1 MAWIVADGF
10 DYYSTAADLARSVWD
25 SYGPG
30 TNGFQAGRFGTGQ
43 ALKAAATPGIYFTKT
58 IPSNEST
65 LYVAMAYYRYAALSG
80 TSPEYYI
87 TYRDGATAQCTIV
100 FESSGNI
107 VLKSG
112 IQTGTVLA
120 TYSAAFAQDVWTH
133 FQVKVVIDG
142 SAGELRVRKNGA
154 VSDTFVATGLNSR
167 GGTANNY
174 ANVIVFGG
182 AAANLN
188 QVADDLLFF
197 SGSGAAPNTWVGD
210 CRAICVPAM
219 ADTAQK
225 QFAPIPAAT
234 GTVAGGSSSSN
245 VSYASDTV
253 RFTGFTPTR
262 SGVVTKATLTL
273 GALTG
278 NMQAALYDSTGS
290 AGAPGA
296 LLGTSAVVT
305 NPSGAT
311 DFTFAAGPALAQGI
325 TYYFALNHNIS
336 LPVFA
341 SSSTGAYYT
350 QSRTYASGFPNPATP
365 TGATA
370 QPYSLLTLSGN
381 VYSVSEALANG
392 DTDYVASSNVNDE
405 DLYTVGPLPVTPF
418 AILGVVSKVYIRK
431 SDAGTRQGQVRVK
444 SGATEVAGVD
454 TAVSSTWT
462 YLARVDAVD
471 PNTGATWTLA
481 ALTALQIGQRVT
493 L

>member
-80 TSPEYYI
+80 TRHEYYI

-210 CRAICVPAM
+210 CRAICLQPTG
-219 ADTAQK
+219 DTAQK
-225 QFAPIPAAT
+225 NFAPIPAAGANLSNIT
-234 GTVAGGSSSSN
+234 FGGGISPTINTV
-245 VSYASDTV
+245 YWPIIL
-253 RFTGFTPTR
+253 TPTR
-262 SGVVTKATLTL
+262 TGPMTKAQLNFN
-273 GALTG
+273 GAPPAGQAQVAIYDNTG
-278 NMQAALYDSTGS
+278 TG
-290 AGAPGA
+290 GQPGA
-296 LLGTSAVVT
+296 LLGSSAIVT
-305 NPSGAT
+305 NPPAGIV
-311 DFTFAAGPALAQGI
+311 DFAFSPSVPLSQYQKYYMAANFTMTQTNMLFGGG
-325 TYYFALNHNIS
+325 
-336 LPVFA
+336 
-341 SSSTGAYYT
+341 TGN
-350 QSRTYASGFPNPATP
+350 G
-365 TGATA
+365 
-370 QPYSLLTLSGN
+370 YS
-381 VYSVSEALANG
+381 
-392 DTDYVASSNVNDE
+392 
-405 DLYTVGPLPVTPF
+405 
-418 AILGVVSKVYIRK
+418 
-431 SDAGTRQGQVRVK
+431 
-444 SGATEVAGVD
+444 
-454 TAVSSTWT
+454 
-462 YLARVDAVD
+462 
-471 PNTGATWTLA
+471 
-481 ALTALQIGQRVT
+481 
-493 L
+493 